1 MRVVAE
7 GFGWWLNHIA
17 RLIIVRKPPQC
28 HNYKKMTKKILISD
42 ESNYAEVSNNPK
54 SRKSAQS
61 SKRGKNLFYIVLKR
75 ARDRYNLQHDKSSCS
90 LYGDCILDEIRE
102 TNGISEAMFKARF
115 SEIVMDL
122 MDRKSFHLK
131 CDGLKLSPYVVAT
144 HLAAMPLAQRKEILA
159 NFDKLPERVL
169 ICQTP
174 IFEEADLKDFDP
186 YKVLSEDETASVAK
200 EK

>member
-1 MRVVAE
+1 MTK
-7 GFGWWLNHIA
+7 
-17 RLIIVRKPPQC
+17 LIISG
-28 HNYKKMTKKILISD
+28 ND
-42 ESNYAEVSNNPK
+42 SNGAEVSNSPK

-61 SKRGKNLFYIVLKR
+61 SKKGKNLFYIVLKR

-131 CDGLKLSPYVVAT
+131 CDGKSPTITIYKT
-144 HLAAMPLAQRKEILA
+144 KD
-159 NFDKLPERVL
+159 NYTFGGYTDKNWDIYSRDL
-169 ICQTP
+169 ICNNA
-174 IFEEADLKDFDP
+174 FLFSFDHMKMHINP
-186 YKVLSEDETASVAK
+186 PKNP
-200 EK
+200 

>member
-1 MRVVAE
+1 MAVQSYCQINYCAE
-7 GFGWWLNHIA
+7 MSAN
-17 RLIIVRKPPQC
+17 VEK
-28 HNYKKMTKKILISD
+28 NNKMTKLIINGND
-42 ESNYAEVSNNPK
+42 SNGAEVSNSPK
-54 SRKSAQS
+54 SRKSAQG

-75 ARDRYNLQHDKSSCS
+75 ARNRYNLQHDKSSCS

-131 CDGLKLSPYVVAT
+131 CDDRKLSPYVVAT

-186 YKVLSEDETASVAK
+186 YKVLSEDKAHIIVGE
-200 EK
+200 E